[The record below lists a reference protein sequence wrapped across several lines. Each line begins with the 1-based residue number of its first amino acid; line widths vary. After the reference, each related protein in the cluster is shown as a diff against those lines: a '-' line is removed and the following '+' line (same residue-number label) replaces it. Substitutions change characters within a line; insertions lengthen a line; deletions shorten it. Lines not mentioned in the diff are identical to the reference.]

1 GLHRLVARHAGCPL
15 SSARATRLPAGQC
28 AQSSGAR
35 QGCRVPASNSP
46 LHCRPDPDGSESP
59 AYVTTTDSAQVTPG
73 ASGPV
78 AVTRAERV
86 GARAPAAVMA
96 ERRAWLLLWLAFAT
110 FCALVFA
117 AAKFT
122 VEYVRTAEV
131 DQ

>member
-1 GLHRLVARHAGCPL
+1 M
-15 SSARATRLPAGQC
+15 
-28 AQSSGAR
+28 
-35 QGCRVPASNSP
+35 
-46 LHCRPDPDGSESP
+46 
-59 AYVTTTDSAQVTPG
+59 TTTDSAQVTPG

-122 VEYVRTAEV
+122 VVDGTWGVVNGAYQSTTPGTAGTAHLNTRSVYGATVAGDFTISADASVAETGSSCRK
-131 DQ
+131 